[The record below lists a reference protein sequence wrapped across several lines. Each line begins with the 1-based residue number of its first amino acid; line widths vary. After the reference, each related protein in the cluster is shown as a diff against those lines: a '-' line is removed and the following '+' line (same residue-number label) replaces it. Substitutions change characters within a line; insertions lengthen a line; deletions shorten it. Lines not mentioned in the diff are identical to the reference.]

1 MLIPRQELCV
11 IYSFPDTCCRI
22 QVAVNLKR
30 VPHPNLKESGILRVI
45 LGYLFQPTTVQFGMS
60 WPKKPISPHGTHV
73 FPDVRHRKALK
84 TLHFQMNSF
93 PRRAAG
99 KKGEAPHGHGAI
111 AALLYSNHY
120 INKTSSLNDV
130 LFFYVYFHA
139 IACAGPFALQA
150 MGKDCSGKSCQDD
163 LPWLGRWRAPGTLG
177 TARQWGSCISSVL
190 ICRSK
195 QLSGNMKILYLKTDR
210 MPLKKIKEQA

>member
-84 TLHFQMNSF
+84 TLHFQMNSS

-120 INKTSSLNDV
+120 INKTSSLNYV
-130 LFFYVYFHA
+130 LFFLCLLSCYCLCWAF
-139 IACAGPFALQA
+139 CFAGNGKRLLWKVLPGWFTLAGTVAGSWNSWHSPAMRKLHLIGSHLQIKA
-150 MGKDCSGKSCQDD
+150 AQWQHEKTVFKNWQD
-163 LPWLGRWRAPGTLG
+163 A
-177 TARQWGSCISSVL
+177 
-190 ICRSK
+190 
-195 QLSGNMKILYLKTDR
+195 
-210 MPLKKIKEQA
+210 LKKK